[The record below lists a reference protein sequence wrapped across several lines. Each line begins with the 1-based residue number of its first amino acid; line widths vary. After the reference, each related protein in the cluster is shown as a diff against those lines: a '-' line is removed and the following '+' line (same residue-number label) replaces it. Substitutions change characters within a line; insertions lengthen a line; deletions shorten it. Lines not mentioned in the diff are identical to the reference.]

1 MVKLQVLE
9 EDCLLSDPILS
20 SAMKHYISYSFC
32 LNFLTYKIRIVLIV
46 PSPSYYM
53 GD

>member
-20 SAMKHYISYSFC
+20 SAMKHISYSFC